1 MQAQLE
7 SITDAPVLPED
18 MPHIPAMTTE
28 AERAL
33 YYRLVR
39 ENAHRGA
46 VFELGAWL
54 GASSAWIAAGMRDST
69 GGKAHVYDRF
79 RSKPGHAAKV
89 AAFYANHGGEGEM
102 VLGDCERQFRA
113 NLGPLLDHVEIHRGE
128 IAEIE
133 WTGGP
138 ISVLI
143 TDAPKRV
150 PEISAVLTRL
160 RHALLPGAIMAWQD
174 FCHFPSYEI
183 PACLSALGSKIEFV
197 EAVVPGTTLVFRIV
211 EPLTE
216 SDVSPKALDIA
227 RWHPAEVVLN
237 WAHWLRHGV
246 PAEKAGLFRCGASLF
261 LCDIGEP
268 GEALLHLRETFRDDA
283 EAILPKWRYLRAQRP
298 DLVRR
303 YAPLFDFLRRE
314 GALD

>member
-7 SITDAPVLPED
+7 SIVAPALPEA

-28 AERAL
+28 AERSL

-46 VFELGAWL
+46 VVELGAWL
-54 GASSAWIAAGMRDST
+54 GASSAWIAAGMRDSGT

-160 RHALLPGAIMAWQD
+160 RHALMPGAIMAWQD

-183 PACLSALGSKIEFV
+183 PACLYRLRDHLEFV
-197 EAVVPGTTLVFRIV
+197 EAAVPGTTLAFRV
-211 EPLTE
+211 TSSWDAEE
-216 SDVSPKALDIA
+216 VSPKALAVD
-227 RWHPAEVVLN
+227 RWTFDEITCA
-237 WAHWLRHGV
+237 WGYWLRMV
-246 PAEKAGLFRCGASLF
+246 APEKAALFSCGALLF
-261 LCDIGEP
+261 LCDIGLP
-268 GEALLHLRETFRDDA
+268 DEARFWLGGVYAQHA